1 MKKFHSLHK
10 YKILATIFFI
20 VVIVL
25 ASVAYH
31 TLRADR
37 LPEGAVVY
45 LVPVYGQSLALGEE
59 TKLITDI
66 DDYGDKTSHR
76 VKSEFLNERIGYFS
90 DNLQKQRI
98 KSIFCIKSRHF
109 ESSVFGLGECFVKMN
124 TDKNIYLCTFPAGQG
139 ATQIS
144 LLEKGTKPYNKF
156 IDEIRMVYEKASA
169 QGAKVIMPAFCWMQG
184 ETDLT
189 MNTEYDYAAR
199 LKKFRFDLEKD
210 VKAITHQKES
220 VSCILYQTNNLTLT
234 EEPMNPDSYLC
245 RQVTIPEQQRQL
257 IMKDEHISAS
267 GPVYPYNVVR
277 NYVHIDAYGQKQ
289 MGWLEG
295 LTLHRLLRGE
305 RFIGLQP
312 QAISRHGDTLI
323 VRMHVPVP
331 PLVLDTITVIKA
343 PHDGFSV
350 VTMAH
355 HDILSDVKVSSDN
368 VYLICHHPFSGP
380 LKIRYGVN
388 GDYMK
393 SGRTYGPRGNLRDSH
408 GNTFSCQIN
417 GKRYPLHNW
426 CYLFEKQFGR

>member
-109 ESSVFGLGECFVKMN
+109 ESSVFGLGECFVKIN

-144 LLEKGTKPYNKF
+144 LLDKGTKPYHKF
-156 IDEIRMVYEKASA
+156 IDEIRMVYEK
-169 QGAKVIMPAFCWMQG
+169 
-184 ETDLT
+184 
-189 MNTEYDYAAR
+189 
-199 LKKFRFDLEKD
+199 
-210 VKAITHQKES
+210 
-220 VSCILYQTNNLTLT
+220 
-234 EEPMNPDSYLC
+234 
-245 RQVTIPEQQRQL
+245 
-257 IMKDEHISAS
+257 
-267 GPVYPYNVVR
+267 
-277 NYVHIDAYGQKQ
+277 
-289 MGWLEG
+289 
-295 LTLHRLLRGE
+295 
-305 RFIGLQP
+305 
-312 QAISRHGDTLI
+312 
-323 VRMHVPVP
+323 
-331 PLVLDTITVIKA
+331 
-343 PHDGFSV
+343 
-350 VTMAH
+350 
-355 HDILSDVKVSSDN
+355 
-368 VYLICHHPFSGP
+368 
-380 LKIRYGVN
+380 
-388 GDYMK
+388 
-393 SGRTYGPRGNLRDSH
+393 
-408 GNTFSCQIN
+408 
-417 GKRYPLHNW
+417 
-426 CYLFEKQFGR
+426 